1 MLACSALLA
10 TSCLQ
15 AADKYALVVGVEKY
29 DPGQLPSLQ
38 FAEEDAVEIGKALEQ
53 LGFDVVSMTD
63 QTDIPERKPIYPDDI
78 LVQLRRR
85 LRDRQPSDTIVV
97 SLSGHGL
104 QFKDD
109 PKDEFGEKE
118 TYFCPQRA
126 KVSDKRTLLPMSAVI
141 NELAQCKAGKKLLLI
156 DACRDETSPSELRE
170 KSVEMLLEPAGGI
183 RKSIP
188 DGVVAFYSCRQRET
202 SFELKKLGHSIFTFH
217 VLKYLRGEADRSR
230 YPSGQVDLNEL
241 YAYASSATRNYVDS
255 QFNKDQQPELVIPN
269 KSLKTWELGKLSEN
283 AFGVTSAVGIKLLR
297 IPSGRFQMGSRDS
310 PEQVAYAFAGEK
322 PGSFRN
328 EHPRRQ
334 IEISQDFYM
343 GAHEVTR
350 GQFKQFVK
358 ERGYRTDLERGV
370 QKANPTGLEE
380 IGAAKTWLNS
390 GFVGISDDHPITL
403 VTLNDARA
411 FCNWLSIKEGRI
423 VRLPTQAEWE
433 YACRAGSDST
443 YWTGDDP
450 MSLIGAA
457 NVPCGQGEETVTT
470 LRWYTGDPKQ
480 HNNGWAKI
488 AAPLGSRVTFGV
500 NQQSG
505 LWEYEINT
513 RGGSSPNSV
522 TLDNRGNQSLDYSPP
537 QFQGR
542 KLTQFNTIEY
552 SEGRE
557 TRGYTLSGLPNKSA
571 VVGVSIPE
579 EFG

>member
-1 MLACSALLA
+1 
-10 TSCLQ
+10 
-15 AADKYALVVGVEKY
+15 
-29 DPGQLPSLQ
+29 
-38 FAEEDAVEIGKALEQ
+38 
-53 LGFDVVSMTD
+53 
-63 QTDIPERKPIYPDDI
+63 
-78 LVQLRRR
+78 
-85 LRDRQPSDTIVV
+85 
-97 SLSGHGL
+97 
-104 QFKDD
+104 
-109 PKDEFGEKE
+109 
-118 TYFCPQRA
+118 
-126 KVSDKRTLLPMSAVI
+126 
-141 NELAQCKAGKKLLLI
+141 
-156 DACRDETSPSELRE
+156 
-170 KSVEMLLEPAGGI
+170 
-183 RKSIP
+183 
-188 DGVVAFYSCRQRET
+188 
-202 SFELKKLGHSIFTFH
+202 
-217 VLKYLRGEADRSR
+217 
-230 YPSGQVDLNEL
+230 
-241 YAYASSATRNYVDS
+241 
-255 QFNKDQQPELVIPN
+255 
-269 KSLKTWELGKLSEN
+269 
-283 AFGVTSAVGIKLLR
+283 
-297 IPSGRFQMGSRDS
+297 MGSRDT
-310 PEQVAYAFAGEK
+310 PEQVAYTFAGEK
-322 PGSFRN
+322 PADFRN

-411 FCNWLSIKEGRI
+411 FCNWLSIKEGTYRTLAHSGRMGI
-423 VRLPTQAEWE
+423 CLP
-433 YACRAGSDST
+433 CGSDST

-457 NVPCGQGEETVTT
+457 NVPCGQGEETVAT

-557 TRGYTLSGLPNKSA
+557 TRGYTQSGLPNKSA